1 MRRGDAFSLPRPR
14 NNRTL
19 KHGDSVGRKEK
30 KRQGSPVRRVVMGSL
45 VACLFVAIVIGGR
58 SLVHSVNEW
67 TEIQQITIVGLD
79 RLSREEVMTKM
90 NLRQHSSLWSIDID
104 LLVDQVEAHPW
115 IRSIAV
121 DRVFPHSLAVQVE
134 ERQPAAVLA
143 ASKKGY
149 FLDMEGYLLP
159 SETAKANEALP
170 VLAGMAP
177 KFFHEHIDESHRR
190 AKQGIHLAS
199 LLSEHFSGRPRVNMA
214 HSHTT
219 TIDLPRIRVQFGQEA
234 EQQWKRFLVLYP
246 SVQEV
251 IARQSQEVDLRFSQ
265 KVILRKRTL

>member
-1 MRRGDAFSLPRPR
+1 MRRGDALSLPRPR

-19 KHGDSVGRKEK
+19 KHGASVGRDDK
-30 KRQGSPVRRVVMGSL
+30 KGKASPVRRVVVGSL
-45 VACLFVAIVIGGR
+45 ITCLIVAVVIGGR
-58 SLVHSVNEW
+58 AVVHSVNEW

-79 RLSREEVMTKM
+79 RLSREEVITKM
-90 NLRQHSSLWSIDID
+90 NLSKNSSLWSID
-104 LLVDQVEAHPW
+104 VDHLIGQVEAHPW
-115 IRSIAV
+115 IRSITV

-149 FLDMEGYLLP
+149 FLDMEGHLLP
-159 SETAKANEALP
+159 GETAKVNEALP

-177 KFFHEHIDESHRR
+177 KFFNEHVDESHRR

-199 LLSEHFSGRPRVNMA
+199 LLSEHFSGRPRVNVA
-214 HSHTT
+214 HEHTT
-219 TIDLPRIRVQFGQEA
+219 IIDLPRIRVQFGQEA
-234 EQQWKRFLVLYP
+234 EQQWQRFLVLYP
-246 SVQEV
+246 SVKDV
-251 IARQSQEVDLRFSQ
+251 IGRQSQEVDLRYSQ